1 MFWVIVSLGLAS
13 LLMWFAFELYWL
25 AQRAE
30 LESRLRESGD
40 LQNKE
45 LNRKSHEYLKAQL
58 PRGCGVNVNRTV
70 AVDYTAGFDT
80 GDDWEEDFQKTQALP
95 EASSNKSGMR
105 PKS

>member
-30 LESRLRESGD
+30 AGD
-40 LQNKE
+40 RANKE
-45 LNRKSHEYLKAQL
+45 LTRKSHEYLKAQL

-70 AVDYTAGFDT
+70 AVDYTEGFDT

>member
-30 LESRLRESGD
+30 ARYRE
-40 LQNKE
+40 NRE
-45 LNRKSHEYLKAQL
+45 RVRKSHEYLKAQL
-58 PRGCGVNVNRTV
+58 PRGCGVNVNRTI

-80 GDDWEEDFQKTQALP
+80 GDDWEEDFQKTQALL
-95 EASSNKSGMR
+95 NKSGMR